1 MIIDDASWTM
11 YNMGKMLTG
20 QDIEKRL
27 ERSRNLF
34 YVSCS
39 RARRGL
45 AVVFLTDL
53 PDEAL
58 PVARDWFA
66 AGTVHP

>member
-1 MIIDDASWTM
+1 
-11 YNMGKMLTG
+11 MLAG
-20 QDIEKRL
+20 HDLDKRL

-45 AVVFLTDL
+45 AVAFLTDI
-53 PDEAL
+53 PEDAL
-58 PVARDWFA
+58 PNLDLA
-66 AGTVHP
+66 

>member
-1 MIIDDASWTM
+1 MALV
-11 YNMGKMLTG
+11 GKMLAG
-20 QDIEKRL
+20 HDLDKRL

-45 AVVFLTDL
+45 AVVFLTDIRE
-53 PDEAL
+53 DAL
-58 PVARDWFA
+58 PNTHDWFA
-66 AGTVHP
+66 SGTVHP